1 MQTSPGAGGVGL
13 AGTRGVRR
21 NPRCWRPARLGQTAL
36 LLRDGPWDGS
46 LWRGGFVCIDRPPP
60 QPHVLQPVL
69 RILTKN
75 KQNPPKTK
83 TTPPP
88 QKKENTCVLEC
99 WLTVYCSF

>member
-1 MQTSPGAGGVGL
+1 M
-13 AGTRGVRR
+13 RR

-46 LWRGGFVCIDRPPP
+46 LWRGGFVCIDRPPS